1 MEPAGPGGD
10 RADTAAPGTG
20 RASGGRAETGL
31 RFALLMTVVTAAS
44 ITMLDNALAPTPNDT
59 PGDALGCLLAA
70 GIDPD
75 GKNLTNTLVGT
86 SRPEALR
93 ECLSG
98 APEVAYWKGMVATA
112 VLLAVAAL
120 VFWWLPRWRERWH
133 RTLPIATVD
142 RDGGLAA
149 ELAELRE
156 IAGID
161 PRVRFRVDPA
171 RTTAGAVVYGRA
183 GLYTVCLHNGLLVRR
198 GTDPEGF
205 RAVVL
210 HELAHL
216 RNRDVDVAWSS
227 TALWRVFVLLA
238 LLPFLFSTGRIL
250 VTGLSGRSTSPFW
263 PGAASLLTY
272 SLLSGL
278 VLVALVHLTRAD
290 LLRRRE
296 LHADAQAVAWGALP
310 AGWNQPEGPRARLRR
325 VGHLLRTHPGWAE
338 RRAALGDPDRLSAV
352 GAPQMFLTG
361 VAGSLLVNALEVI
374 PRPAELGGNA
384 WLTAALVAPV
394 LWLVLRRSVL
404 RATREESGLRAGLWL
419 GCGLMVGEWVS
430 GGSSGNEWVTAE
442 PAYLLALPLV
452 GAVPAVWSAQSSRLE
467 AAALRG
473 RVPRAL
479 AGLLNG
485 LVTLVLLWGGL
496 RWWQASGRFQ
506 AMGMTTE
513 LDGVRTFVTQK
524 YPGPWQDYAWELSTA
539 TAALPTLV
547 ELNKSTLLSVAAVL
561 MVLLPLCLHA
571 RHPGSGLR
579 VRRTLAAGAAGGL
592 LCWAAFA
599 VASYALHSGRPGT
612 LEERTGAFQYVQL
625 WWLLLT
631 VTAACAT
638 TAACVAGASRQHWLL
653 RALLAS
659 QVVQLLG
666 YAGIFLAVSADGCL
680 GPMDVYG
687 SHCHWLPANGTIIVK
702 LVVSDSVTTITL
714 FSACGALV
722 GAGVVRGVRR
732 WYGKP
737 GISRARTP
745 RALTRRA
752 RTPVARTPVAA
763 PGVVPATRSWPA
775 LVSGGLALAVSLT
788 LLASTAV
795 LHADGRPDTS
805 SAPSAETRKF
815 LELMDTPPTARAAK
829 VREWQALAWLTKGG
843 LTRIER
849 ISGAFLALGD
859 ALREAGD
866 QKPGANGKIRL
877 DSKKFSRLCSDVAK
891 EARAAQAYFRVP
903 DTDLQKKWS
912 GALQR
917 LDRSGRSCVSAL
929 ADDTAAA
936 GEKGGDVFLLSI
948 DGMAAAVGELTLVLQ
963 ELYARTAPS

>member
-1 MEPAGPGGD
+1 
-10 RADTAAPGTG
+10 
-20 RASGGRAETGL
+20 
-31 RFALLMTVVTAAS
+31 
-44 ITMLDNALAPTPNDT
+44 
-59 PGDALGCLLAA
+59 
-70 GIDPD
+70 
-75 GKNLTNTLVGT
+75 
-86 SRPEALR
+86 
-93 ECLSG
+93 
-98 APEVAYWKGMVATA
+98 MVATA
-112 VLLAVAAL
+112 ALLAVAAL

-216 RNRDVDVAWSS
+216 RNRDVDFAWSS

-238 LLPFLFSTGRIL
+238 LLPFLFTTGRIL
-250 VTGLSGRSTSPFW
+250 VTGLSGRSSSPFW

-296 LHADAQAVAWGALP
+296 LHADAQAVTWGALP
-310 AGWNQPEGPRARLRR
+310 AGWDQPEGPRARLRR

-338 RRAALGDPDRLSAV
+338 RRAALRDPDRLSAV
-352 GAPQMFLTG
+352 GTPQMFLTG

-404 RATREESGLRAGLWL
+404 RATRQESGLRAGLWL
-419 GCGLMVGEWVS
+419 GCGLLVGEWVS
-430 GGSSGNEWVTAE
+430 GSTSGNEWVATE

-467 AAALRG
+467 AALRG
-473 RVPRAL
+473 RGPRVL

-513 LDGVRTFVTQK
+513 FDGFRTFVTQK

-547 ELNKSTLLSVAAVL
+547 ELNRSTLLGVAAVL

-571 RHPGSGLR
+571 RRPGSGLR

-599 VASYALHSGRPGT
+599 VVSYALHSGRPGT
-612 LEERTGAFQYVQL
+612 LEERAGAFQYVQL

-638 TAACVAGASRQHWLL
+638 TAAWVAGASRQHWLL

-666 YAGIFLAVSADGCL
+666 YAGIFFAVSADGCL

-687 SHCHWLPANGTIIVK
+687 SNCHWLPANGRIMVK
-702 LVVSDSVTTITL
+702 LVLTDSVTTIPL

-732 WYGKP
+732 WYGK
-737 GISRARTP
+737 SATP
-745 RALTRRA
+745 RALTPRA
-752 RTPVARTPVAA
+752 LTPRAFTPAAA
-763 PGVVPATRSWPA
+763 PGVVPATRTWPA
-775 LVSGGLALAVSLT
+775 LMSGGLALAVSLT

-805 SAPSAETRKF
+805 SSAPSEETRKF
-815 LELMDTPPTARAAK
+815 LELLDTPPTARAAK
-829 VREWQALAWLTKGG
+829 IREWQALAWLSKGG
-843 LTRIER
+843 LTRIGR
-849 ISGAFLALGD
+849 VSDAFLALAD

-877 DSKKFSRLCSDVAK
+877 DSKEFSRLCSDVAK
-891 EARAAQAYFRVP
+891 EAGAAQAYFRVP
-903 DTDLQKKWS
+903 DADLQKKWS
-912 GALQR
+912 NALHR
-917 LDRSGRSCVSAL
+917 LDRSGKACVSAL
-929 ADDTAAA
+929 ADDTAAT
-936 GEKGGDVFLLSI
+936 GENGGDAFLLSL
-948 DGMAAAVGELTLVLQ
+948 DDMPAAVKELTLVLT
-963 ELYARTAPS
+963 ELHARAALS